1 MLGPEQIKAIELL
14 VTGHTINEVSRE
26 VGVTAQTVRNW
37 MNNNSEFVQELSRAT
52 DIWAKECVKSRSRA
66 YRALNK
72 KILDTIEVKLEKG
85 ELENLDIETLIKLL
99 NKTVTIMRTDE
110 DVKKMPHTAIQ
121 NNFQINTTIQ
131 DKLQGK
137 EFVAE
142 KFSEFLCSNISSD
155 DIEEIAL
162 AKQKLEESIETQ
174 QK

>member
-14 VTGHTINEVSRE
+14 VTGHTISEVSRE

-37 MNNNSEFVQELSRAT
+37 MKNNSEFVQELSRAT
-52 DIWAKECVKSRSRA
+52 DIWAKECIKSRSRA
-66 YRALNK
+66 YRTLNK
-72 KILDTIEVKLEKG
+72 KILDAIAVKLEEG
-85 ELENLDIETLIKLL
+85 ELEELDLESLVKLL

-137 EFVAE
+137 EFAE